1 MPSTKIAIIGTGSVG
16 ATTAYACL
24 MHNLAAELWLV
35 DINQKGCRG
44 QVLDLNDALSLSATA
59 AVKQI
64 ALNEARHADII
75 IIAAGKAQKPGQS
88 RQELLQENKEIIA
101 SIMSEL
107 QPINPQA
114 CIIMVTNPVD
124 TLTWHAQQLSGLPKE
139 QVFGSGTL
147 LDASRL
153 RNLIS
158 QRIGVAEQSI
168 HLYVVGE
175 HGDSQVAAFATASV
189 GGVPLKELLDAHTL
203 AQLAQEA
210 KEKVYDIIA
219 CKGCTCYGVASCI
232 AAVCESIIF
241 NQKRVIPVSCYIKE
255 YDLCMSMPAVIGAQ
269 GIEQILSI
277 PLSPQEKAL
286 LAQSVKQLQQM
297 KALL

>member
-1 MPSTKIAIIGTGSVG
+1 
-16 ATTAYACL
+16 

-35 DINQKGCRG
+35 DINQKGCHG
-44 QVLDLNDALSLSATA
+44 EVLDLNDALALSATSV
-59 AVKQI
+59 VKQI
-64 ALNEARHADII
+64 TLNEARHADII
-75 IIAAGKAQKPGQS
+75 IITAGKAQKPGQS

-101 SIMSEL
+101 SIIKGIE
-107 QPINPQA
+107 PINPQA

-168 HLYVVGE
+168 HLYVIGE
-175 HGDSQVAAFATASV
+175 HGDSQVAAFATATV
-189 GGVPLKELLDAHTL
+189 GGVPLTALLDAQTL

-210 KEKVYDIIA
+210 KNKVYDIIA

-241 NQKRVIPVSCYIKE
+241 NQKRAIPVSCYIKE

-269 GIEQILSI
+269 GIAQILSI
-277 PLSPQEKAL
+277 PLSPQEKKQ
-286 LAQSVKQLQQM
+286 LAQSVEQLQKM